1 MSVVTTRGTV
11 PQVALDEAA
20 LADLEL
26 TAMGVRLPWTV
37 LGGCLGAGSPTV
49 ARGSV
54 AVAVPPEL
62 AMAVEATG
70 RLTLTDVT
78 GVPVADLTSVL
89 TSQSGST
96 TVAMGSLVPR
106 LTGYRTLAL
115 GRGVALV
122 AQRPLLGDEA
132 ALLALPS
139 RGTGTVIIGSGP
151 SPDGMP
157 AHLLR
162 VAVQESLPSGFI
174 LETLPLHW
182 REPDSDAALVA
193 ALGTAVGRPLLVLS
207 AAHPLWRR
215 RVDLL
220 DAGATPHSAPDTESQ
235 LLQQWRPRRS
245 ERGLV
250 IMFTGLSG
258 AGKST
263 LAQGLVQSLRDDA
276 HRTVTLLDGDVVR
289 RLLSSDLGF
298 GAEARDLNLRR
309 IGFVAAEVARHH
321 GVAVCAPIAPFA
333 ASRQAVRDMVRLH
346 GDFVLVH
353 VATPLGEC
361 ERRDRK
367 GLYARAREGLV
378 ADFTGISSPYEVPE
392 DADLVVDTTGQSP
405 EASIASVV
413 DFLTQRGWVER

>member
-1 MSVVTTRGTV
+1 M
-11 PQVALDEAA
+11 ALDEAA

-26 TAMGVRLPWTV
+26 TAMGVRLPWSV
-37 LGGCLGAGSPTV
+37 LGGRLGAESPMGKD
-49 ARGSV
+49 GSV
-54 AVAVPPEL
+54 AVAVAPEL
-62 AMAVEATG
+62 ALEVEGTG

-78 GVPVADLTSVL
+78 GVPVADVIRVL
-89 TSQSGST
+89 LSQSGGT
-96 TVAMGSLVPR
+96 TVATGSLVPR
-106 LTGYRTLAL
+106 VTRQRPLGLGSGLA
-115 GRGVALV
+115 VI
-122 AQRPLLGDEA
+122 AQRPLLAVEA
-132 ALLALPS
+132 ALLAS
-139 RGTGTVIIGSGP
+139 AAVGTGTVFVSSGP
-151 SPDGMP
+151 TPDGMP

-162 VAVQESLPSGFI
+162 AAIQDSLPAGFI

-182 REPDSDAALVA
+182 RQPDSDAALVA
-193 ALGTAVGRPLLVLS
+193 AVGTEIGRPLLVLS
-207 AAHPLWRR
+207 AADPLWRR

-220 DAGATPHSAPDTESQ
+220 DAGDAPQGDHVGESQ
-235 LLQQWRPRRS
+235 DLLQQWRPRRS

-263 LAQGLVQSLRDDA
+263 LAQGLVQALREEA

-298 GAEARDLNLRR
+298 GAEARDLNVRR

-321 GVAVCAPIAPFA
+321 GVAVCAPIAPFE
-333 ASRQAVRDMVRLH
+333 ASRQAVRDMVRPH

-405 EASIASVV
+405 EASITSVV